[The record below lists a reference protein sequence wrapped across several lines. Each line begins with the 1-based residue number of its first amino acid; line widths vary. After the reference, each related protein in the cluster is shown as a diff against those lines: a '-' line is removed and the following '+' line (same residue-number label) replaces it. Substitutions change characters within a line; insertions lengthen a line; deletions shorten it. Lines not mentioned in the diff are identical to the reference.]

1 LTTVI
6 EILKNPTSLAPLRGK
21 LIKTITDTT
30 KMPKKSKIIINA
42 LILGLI
48 AVPIIYAANVHFRG
62 SPSFSDQGTTLQ
74 SCFTVTGLGNQD
86 VTITLTTTGSAT
98 TLCTSP
104 GGGNTAP
111 GQNKTPVQ
119 PSGSAS
125 IPAGEIKNGNLTTC
139 VTTEAPTSPSAKA
152 AGCPNNNW
160 STNITDVEFATATI
174 TISQGGQVVLQQTF
188 NL

>member
-1 LTTVI
+1 MH
-6 EILKNPTSLAPLRGK
+6 KK
-21 LIKTITDTT
+21 
-30 KMPKKSKIIINA
+30 PKVIINT

-62 SPSFSDQGTTLQ
+62 APSFSDQGTTLQ
-74 SCFTVTGLGNQD
+74 GCFTITGLGNQD
-86 VTITLTTTGSAT
+86 VTITLNTTGSAT

-104 GGGNTAP
+104 GGNTAP

-119 PSGSAS
+119 PSGSTS
-125 IPAGEIKNGNLTTC
+125 IPASEIKNGNLTTC
-139 VTTEAPTSPSAKA
+139 VATEPPPAASPKE

-160 STNITDVEFATATI
+160 STNTIDVQFSTATI
-174 TISQGGQVVLQQTF
+174 IIEQGGQVVLQQTF

>member
-1 LTTVI
+1 
-6 EILKNPTSLAPLRGK
+6 
-21 LIKTITDTT
+21 
-30 KMPKKSKIIINA
+30 MHKKSKVIINA

-48 AVPIIYAANVHFRG
+48 AVPIIFAANVHFRG
-62 SPSFSDQGTTLQ
+62 APSFSDQGTTLQ
-74 SCFTVTGLGNQD
+74 SCFTVTGLGNGD
-86 VTITLTTTGSAT
+86 VTITIDTTGTAT
-98 TLCTSP
+98 TLCTNQ
-104 GGGNTAP
+104 GGTTAP

-139 VTTEAPTSPSAKA
+139 VATSAPPNPSPKA
-152 AGCPNNNW
+152 AGCPSNTW
-160 STNITDVEFATATI
+160 TANITDVQFATATI